1 MFAIFVEYLRDRNM
15 VDVIFIDSTVGLH
28 RISKAIAYGVEELGK
43 SSGPPPPT
51 HTHTHTKRKKKV
63 GARRESVFKT
73 FPLVKKENNY
83 TGRQYTIR

>member
-43 SSGPPPPT
+43 SS
-51 HTHTHTKRKKKV
+51 
-63 GARRESVFKT
+63 E
-73 FPLVKKENNY
+73 L
-83 TGRQYTIR
+83 

>member
-43 SSGPPPPT
+43 SSGPPP
-51 HTHTHTKRKKKV
+51 HTHKRKKKV
-63 GARRESVFKT
+63 GATRESVFKM
-73 FPLVKKENNY
+73 FPFVKKENNY